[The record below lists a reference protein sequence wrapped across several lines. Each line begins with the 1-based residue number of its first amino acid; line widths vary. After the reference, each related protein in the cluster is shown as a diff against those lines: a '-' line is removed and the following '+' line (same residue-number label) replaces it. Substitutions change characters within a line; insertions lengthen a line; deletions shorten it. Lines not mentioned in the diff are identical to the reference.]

1 MSLRDRFKRFRE
13 DWDAA
18 AKRLEEIQAQ
28 QERRE
33 RKQAAEKARRI
44 AEGECDQIGCSR
56 GADRDGKC
64 DGCWSAIFG
73 GVV

>member
-13 DWDAA
+13 DA
-18 AKRLEEIQAQ
+18 
-28 QERRE
+28 ERNR
-33 RKQAAEKARRI
+33 AAENARRV

-56 GADRDGKC
+56 DADRDGKSA
-64 DGCWSAIFG
+64 GRWAAIFG

>member
-18 AKRLEEIQAQ
+18 GKRLEEIQAQ
-28 QERRE
+28 QDRRE
-33 RKQAAEKARRI
+33 RKQAAEKARRVG
-44 AEGECDQIGCSR
+44 EGECDQLGCNR
-56 GADRDGKC
+56 PAEKDGKC
-64 DGCWSAIFG
+64 MPCWSAIFG